1 MIDSL
6 SLLDFKSFKEA
17 TLPLAP
23 LTLMIGANAS
33 GKSNAIEGIRLLS
46 WLAEGRR
53 LDDLMSAVQS
63 EEQWVRGTIADLVYQ
78 PSAEVESGFEPRAFG
93 FRCETEI
100 YRGEEFEILVLVTNE
115 GMRVVSEGISSY
127 NSSVP
132 LYTVVE
138 PAGQFSHEVM
148 VRYNNFSRGGIKPQ
162 IPCSDQQAIFT
173 QLETPARFST
183 RTAQKE
189 IPRVVGSYRKFLEDI
204 LFLDP
209 SPRAMRRYSFVVD
222 KNLKDDGGNLSSV
235 LYDLCEEQERT
246 EEVLEFIR
254 ALPEQDIGGIS
265 FLETQRKEVM
275 VQLSETFAG
284 QARTWDAGLLSDG
297 TLRVLAI
304 AAALLSAR
312 EGALVIVEEIDN
324 GVHPSR
330 AGILLDNIQRVAKDR
345 RIRVL
350 LTTHNPALLDALP
363 VSAIPHVV
371 CCYRDP
377 EAGDSRLLRL
387 DRINNYPELV
397 AQGPLGQL
405 MTRGIIDRYL
415 KDSRSAAEKRAHA
428 LDWLKRLEET
438 GTS

>member
-6 SLLDFKSFKEA
+6 SLLNFKSFKEA

-23 LTLMIGANAS
+23 LALMIGANAS
-33 GKSNAIEGIRLLS
+33 GKSNAIEGIRFLS

-63 EEQWVRGTIADLVYQ
+63 EDQRVRGTIGDLVYRS
-78 PSAEVESGFEPRAFG
+78 SAGAEPHSGGDVFG
-93 FRCETEI
+93 FRCRTRI
-100 YRGEEFEILVLVTNE
+100 NRGEDFEIQIHVSDQ
-115 GMRVVSEGISSY
+115 GMRVVSERISTPS
-127 NSSVP
+127 SSVP
-132 LYTVVE
+132 LYMVDE
-138 PAGQFSHEVM
+138 PAGRFSHEVT
-148 VRYNNFSRGGIKPQ
+148 VRYNNFARGGTKPQ

-189 IPRVVGSYRKFLEDI
+189 IPRVVGGYRKFLEDI

-209 SPRAMRRYSFVVD
+209 SPRAMRRYSFIVD
-222 KNLKDDGGNLSSV
+222 KNLKDDGVNLSSV
-235 LYDLCEEQERT
+235 LYDLCEEQQRADQ
-246 EEVLEFIR
+246 VLEFIR

-284 QARTWDAGLLSDG
+284 RERTWDAGLLSDG

-330 AGILLDNIQRVAKDR
+330 AGILLDNIQRVA
-345 RIRVL
+345 
-350 LTTHNPALLDALP
+350 
-363 VSAIPHVV
+363 
-371 CCYRDP
+371 
-377 EAGDSRLLRL
+377 
-387 DRINNYPELV
+387 
-397 AQGPLGQL
+397 
-405 MTRGIIDRYL
+405 
-415 KDSRSAAEKRAHA
+415 
-428 LDWLKRLEET
+428 
-438 GTS
+438 